1 MKIVWYLLTAFL
13 GLVGALALIRTIERL
28 VVGAGLLPA
37 QLIIAI
43 VMLLLAAL
51 CLRKARTTT

>member
-1 MKIVWYLLTAFL
+1 MKIVWYVLTAFL